1 MSHSNNPNG
10 SKGLSLI
17 GERDY
22 LNEAKRLSERVI
34 KTIFLLIVPV
44 SVLFSIF
51 LTFFDKKIWRIQR
64 NSVNLPSSIADA
76 S

>member
-22 LNEAKRLSERVI
+22 LNEAKRLSEKVI
-34 KTIFLLIVPV
+34 KTIFLMIVPV
-44 SVLFSIF
+44 FVLFGHLFYIF
-51 LTFFDKKIWRIQR
+51 SEKNIVDSKKIRKFA
-64 NSVNLPSSIADA
+64 PSLG
-76 S
+76 